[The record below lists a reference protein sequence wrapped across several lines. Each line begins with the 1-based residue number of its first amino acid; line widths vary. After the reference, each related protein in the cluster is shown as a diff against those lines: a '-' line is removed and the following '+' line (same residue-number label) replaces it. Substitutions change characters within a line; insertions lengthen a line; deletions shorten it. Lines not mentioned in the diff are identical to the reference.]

1 MSGAME
7 DCGMFAVDCVVVC
20 CCCPCFLLQ
29 ITVFLF
35 IRLPHKLA
43 VKSKRIVLRKLQKR
57 SKKDDKTNET
67 VLDAEKA
74 KFGAPC
80 CDFRPCDRSS
90 SCLEAEKVLKE
101 LMKGEGNSWMEA
113 EMVWEELIAREGLF
127 WFGSFWGIAD

>member
-7 DCGMFAVDCVVVC
+7 DCGMFAVDCVV
-20 CCCPCFLLQ
+20 
-29 ITVFLF
+29 
-35 IRLPHKLA
+35 
-43 VKSKRIVLRKLQKR
+43 KR
-57 SKKDDKTNET
+57 SKKDDRTNET

-90 SCLEAEKVLKE
+90 SCLEAEKVL
-101 LMKGEGNSWMEA
+101 MKGEGNSWMEA